1 MKKHVIALAVSAA
14 VAMPALAQ
22 NVSVYG
28 IMGMSFDQAE
38 ISGVTQSS
46 SSSRDPLAS
55 SRFGIRGTEDLGGG
69 MKASFTL
76 EGDLNPQDGS
86 GDSSATPNGGLM
98 FDRAAF
104 IELDTGAGVQI
115 QAGRFANATKRIDSA
130 AAAGT
135 NLMDLGYF
143 LFSTDTIGSIGLT
156 GKMGSVSFWAQHS
169 NDTAAPSAMASAA
182 SNTVNQTAITAQTG
196 LSETGAGLG
205 LVLGGIDF
213 KIARTERGGG
223 TETVG
228 TASGTFAGA
237 TVTALAARSETA
249 QSAAAAIRGKSGN
262 VQLGVVY
269 PVSGLNVRASIGRVS
284 HDIST
289 NESKYMGVML
299 EKPLSKRT
307 SVYVG
312 YSDKDVNNGQTGD
325 ITVSTAGITHSF

>member
-14 VAMPALAQ
+14 AAMPAFAQ

-28 IMGMSFDQAE
+28 VYGMSYDQAE
-38 ISGVTQSS
+38 ISGVSQSS
-46 SSSRDPLAS
+46 SSSRDPLNS
-55 SRFGIRGTEDLGGG
+55 SRFGIKGTEDLGGG

-86 GDSSATPNGGLM
+86 GDSTGLGLT

-169 NDTAAPSAMASAA
+169 NDVSAGSAMGSAA
-182 SNTVNQTAITAQTG
+182 ANTVNQTAITAQSG

-205 LVLGGIDF
+205 VVLGGIDF

-237 TVTALAARSETA
+237 TLTALAARSETA
-249 QSAAAAIRGKSGN
+249 QAAAAAIRGKSGN

-284 HDIST
+284 HDTTT